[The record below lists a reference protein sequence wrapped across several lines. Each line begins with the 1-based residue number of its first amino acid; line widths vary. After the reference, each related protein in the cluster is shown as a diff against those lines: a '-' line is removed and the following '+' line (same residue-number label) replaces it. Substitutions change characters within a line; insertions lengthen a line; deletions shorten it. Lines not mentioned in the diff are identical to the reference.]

1 MSRTSKGLTL
11 LELMISVLLIAS
23 MLFAVWTIY
32 HTGFTVFYNQVSRY
46 DIKGQLSSAF
56 ISMTNELQQAVST
69 AAATATSAVFYAD
82 INSDGIDEKIE
93 YTWSGVSGAP
103 LNRIINDTET
113 KALARSISAFAF
125 SYYGANNVLLSFPV
139 TLSEIQLA
147 AADAAAVKGDETFH
161 LRTKIRMRTI

>member
-11 LELMISVLLIAS
+11 LELIISVLLIS
-23 MLFAVWTIY
+23 IMLVAVWTIY

-46 DIKGQLSSAF
+46 DIKDQLSLAF
-56 ISMTNELQQAVST
+56 ITMTNELQQATSVT
-69 AAATATSAVFYAD
+69 AATAASAVFYAD

-93 YTWSGVSGAP
+93 YAWSGVSGAP
-103 LNRIINDTET
+103 LEEIINDTET

-139 TLSEIQLA
+139 TLSDIQLVA
-147 AADAAAVKGDETFH
+147 VDAAAIKGDETFH

>member
-11 LELMISVLLIAS
+11 LELIISVLLIS
-23 MLFAVWTIY
+23 IMLVAVWTIY

-46 DIKGQLSSAF
+46 DIKDQLSLAF
-56 ISMTNELQQAVST
+56 ITMTNELQQASSVT
-69 AAATATSAVFYAD
+69 AATATSAVFYAD

-93 YTWSGVSGAP
+93 WTWSAVSGAP
-103 LNRIINDTET
+103 LNRISNDTET

-125 SYYGANNVLLSFPV
+125 SYYGVNNVLLSFPV
-139 TLSEIQLA
+139 TLSEIQLVA
-147 AADAAAVKGDETFH
+147 VDATAIKGDETFH